1 MWPRRRWESE
11 ETVKEQ
17 PAIWAALRVFRK
29 LCCALP
35 HESALALGAFVGST
49 VERHSPRR
57 AEKARARC
65 ARVLGIGA
73 GEAAKIVSNAYRH
86 FGRSLVE
93 FVRLPKMA
101 GELENLVATR
111 GEEHLREAF
120 DRGRGVIFLSAHIGN
135 WEYGAALLARRGF
148 PMNAIGA
155 DQRDPR
161 ITNAIEELRAAA
173 GVKPVGKG
181 LDLKAALTCLKNREI
196 LAVLLDQ
203 DAREA
208 GLVSPF
214 LGVPASTPTGPIKLA
229 RKFGSPVVPVHVTRM
244 ADGVRLEMTIEPAM
258 EGQDG
263 RPFGEDLQHAVDSCN
278 EKISS
283 WIRATPEQWL
293 WMYPRW
299 ATTTGDR

>member
-1 MWPRRRWESE
+1 M
-11 ETVKEQ
+11 
-17 PAIWAALRVFRK
+17 
-29 LCCALP
+29 P
-35 HESALALGAFVGST
+35 HKSALALGAFIGGT
-49 VERHSPRR
+49 VERHSLDRV
-57 AEKARARC
+57 AKARARC
-65 ARVLGIGA
+65 ARVLGIEEE
-73 GEAAKIVSNAYRH
+73 EAAEIIANTYRN

-93 FVRLPKMA
+93 FIRLPQMA
-101 GELENLVATR
+101 DDLENLIELR

-120 DRGRGVIFLSAHIGN
+120 DLGRGVIFLSAHLGN

-155 DQRDPR
+155 DHRDPR
-161 ITNAIEELRAAA
+161 ITKAFQELRASA
-173 GVKPVGKG
+173 GVKLVGKG
-181 LDLKAALTCLKNREI
+181 LDLKAAILCLKKGEI

-214 LGVPASTPTGPIKLA
+214 LGVPASTPFGPIKLA
-229 RKFGSPVVPVHVTRM
+229 RKFGSPVVPVHIVRQ
-244 ADGVRLEMTIEPAM
+244 ADKTHLRMTIEPPLA
-258 EGQDG
+258 GKDG

-283 WIRATPEQWL
+283 WIRETPDQWL